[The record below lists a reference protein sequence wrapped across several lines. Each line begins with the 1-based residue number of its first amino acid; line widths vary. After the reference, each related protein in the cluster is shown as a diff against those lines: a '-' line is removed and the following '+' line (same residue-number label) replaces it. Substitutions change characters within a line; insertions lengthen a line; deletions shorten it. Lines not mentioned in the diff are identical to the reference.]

1 MSEFT
6 IFHNPRCSKSRAALA
21 ILEGK
26 GIQPR
31 VIEYLKETPTA
42 AQLREVIR
50 KLGFKA
56 EELVRKNEEVYKTK
70 YAGKTLSDAQWIDAM
85 VKDPILI
92 ERPIVIRG
100 ERAVVGRPP
109 ENVEKLL

>member
-50 KLGFKA
+50 KLGVKA